1 MTLGPLPGY
10 MHVHTITRFN
20 WIAQARWDSAQA
32 RWDSAD
38 LYLKKKTW
46 LLQSLSPAIRLDPFT
61 RMLLPLPMG
70 IDVVIGLLA
79 EVPYVLG

>member
-1 MTLGPLPGY
+1 
-10 MHVHTITRFN
+10 MHIHTITRFS
-20 WIAQARWDSAQA
+20 WIAQARWDST
-32 RWDSAD
+32 D